1 MIYNID
7 ISSDAA
13 KIIKKW
19 KKSNPIA
26 FKKLYKLIPE
36 LEQHPRTGTG
46 HPEALKGG
54 NDITWSRHITA
65 NDRIIYDIYDDVV
78 TVMIVEL
85 EGHYKDK

>member
-1 MIYNID
+1 MIYKID

-19 KKSNPIA
+19 KKSNPVA

>member
-1 MIYNID
+1 MIYKID